1 MGSIAVQSVNGE
13 ESCAKLQPVMSAAD
27 VLVDVLAGKSGSALA
42 EDFIV
47 PGPPHFCMACGT
59 ILLLPSHGMVSCYN
73 CPFTCRFEQ
82 LENTGT
88 VLCGSSRPSQARQA
102 ALRAAGGQKPK
113 RATVQEPCPYCNHP
127 EVEYYTMQMRS
138 ADEGETVF
146 YECPECGHKWNQN
159 N

>member
-13 ESCAKLQPVMSAAD
+13 ESCAKLKPVMSAAD

-88 VLCGSSRPSQARQA
+88 VLCGSSRPSQAR
-102 ALRAAGGQKPK
+102 GQ
-113 RATVQEPCPYCNHP
+113 
-127 EVEYYTMQMRS
+127 
-138 ADEGETVF
+138 
-146 YECPECGHKWNQN
+146 
-159 N
+159 